1 MKKILFILFV
11 FITTISQAQL
21 SVGNVTL
28 DFGEDISNTEGNIVR
43 IAGIKNDIIYTL
55 SKKNNKFFIQ
65 TFDAATKN
73 NLKSK
78 SLKLEKIEDSK
89 VVIEDVVVIENK
101 AYVMAS
107 YYNKSK
113 KQNTF
118 VALEVSE
125 DLELSSPK
133 KLLAIGVK
141 NRTKKGAFLFEM
153 SYDEINYMVTHINII
168 EKKELLTY
176 EFTLLDQNMDAVK
189 KEKHS
194 INFQDR
200 KDLYFD
206 FADFGVNEK
215 GDAFIIYTESYRD
228 KKNKTTKNT
237 ITLHTF
243 YSDNEYQ
250 KEEIIVDLKGKRV
263 VNCDLIYTNDKLQL
277 IGFYSKLKKS
287 GRSEYKIEGIF
298 DIAINTLDN
307 TVEKKVFNDF
317 TLETKTK
324 LIGKRRAKKGKNLLP
339 FYSNTHLI
347 ERSNGGVIV
356 LSEFFVATQGRSSG
370 IGIGGF
376 GVTATPIIYDN
387 NEIIVT
393 ALNADGTF
401 AWSNVIPKEQRL
413 GISVISVGF
422 AGGISNGSV
431 SMSAG
436 VMFPVASLGDGPE
449 YLSSMPFY
457 KDGKLTVIINDDPK
471 NIGITDIDDVKRV
484 KNINK
489 MIPVAF
495 EFDDAS
501 GNMTRVDPEEFEKRQ
516 IVVRPGVTY
525 QLNSNETII
534 YGSSKSETKL
544 GVLKLDE

>member
-11 FITTISQAQL
+11 FATTISQAQL
-21 SVGNVTL
+21 SVGNVAL
-28 DFGEDISNTEGNIVR
+28 DFGEDISETEGNIVR
-43 IAGIKNDIIYTL
+43 IAGIKNNIIYTL
-55 SKKNNKFFIQ
+55 SKKKNKFFIQ
-65 TFDAATKN
+65 TFDATSKKN
-73 NLKSK
+73 INSK

-89 VVIEDVVVIENK
+89 VIIEDVVVIEDK

-107 YYNKSK
+107 YYNKSQK
-113 KQNTF
+113 KNKF

-133 KLLAIGVK
+133 ALLAIEVK
-141 NRTKKGAFLFEM
+141 NRSKKGVFLFEM
-153 SYDEINYMVTHINII
+153 SYDEINYMVTHVNIN

-176 EFTLLDQNMDAVK
+176 EFNLLDLNMDAVR

-228 KKNKTTKNT
+228 KKNKTTKNS

-243 YSDNEYQ
+243 YRDNDYQ
-250 KEEIIVDLKGKRV
+250 KEEVIVNLEGKRV

-298 DIAINTLDN
+298 DIAINTTDN

-339 FYSNTHLI
+339 FYRNTHLI
-347 ERSNGGVIV
+347 ERSGGGVIV
-356 LSEFFVATQGRSSG
+356 LSEFFLATEGRSSG
-370 IGIGGF
+370 IGIGGI
-376 GVTATPIIYDN
+376 GVTATPIVYDT

-393 ALNADGTF
+393 ALNADGSF
-401 AWSNVIPKEQRL
+401 AWSNVIPKEQRVA
-413 GISVISVGF
+413 ISVISVGIV
-422 AGGISNGSV
+422 GGFTNGSV
-431 SMSAG
+431 TMTAAL
-436 VMFPVASLGDGPE
+436 MFPVASLGDGPE

-457 KDGKLTVIINDDPK
+457 KNGKLTVIVNDDPK
-471 NIGITDIDDVKRV
+471 NIGITDIDDVRKV

-501 GNMTRVDPEEFEKRQ
+501 GTMTRVDPEEFEKRQ
-516 IVVRPGVTY
+516 IVVRPGVMY
-525 QLNSNETII
+525 QLNDNESII
-534 YGSSKSETKL
+534 YGSSRSETKL
-544 GVLKLDE
+544 GTLKLEE